1 MNDDLAAHLRSL
13 EEELLQPDTRSDPKL
28 VASYLADDFR
38 EFGSSG
44 RIFTKPEILPALAA
58 ESPRPLTLTD
68 FACTELAP
76 GVALVTY
83 CSRATSDTGSRE
95 ALRSSVWVLRSGRW
109 QVLFHQGTRT

>member
-1 MNDDLAAHLRSL
+1 MNDDLAVHLKKL
-13 EEELLQPDTRSDPKL
+13 EEELLQPDVRSDPAL
-28 VASYLADDFR
+28 VASYLAEDFR

-44 RIFTKPEILPALAA
+44 RIFTRPEILAALAA
-58 ESPRPLTLTD
+58 ESPRQLRLTD

-83 CSRATSDTGSRE
+83 RSHATSDTGSSE
-95 ALRSSVWVLRSGRW
+95 ALRSSIWVLRSGRW